1 MARLRRGRV
10 VLFFWRIHPYVYR
23 ATRGV
28 IGRRIGL
35 GMPVLLLDT
44 VGRKTGAR
52 RTSAIGYVPD
62 GDRYVL
68 IGSNQGHVK
77 NPAWVYNLR
86 ANPEATVQ
94 VGARKRR
101 VRAREADGDERER
114 LWRRAVDVYPGFELY
129 KERAGSRHI
138 PVVVLEPA

>member
-1 MARLRRGRV
+1 MRRGRL
-10 VLFFWRIHPYVYR
+10 VLFMWRIHPYVYR
-23 ATRGV
+23 ATRGLV
-28 IGRRIGL
+28 GRRVGL

-44 VGRKTGAR
+44 TGRRSGAA
-52 RTSAIGYVPD
+52 RTNAIGYVPD

-68 IGSNQGHVK
+68 IASNQGHAK
-77 NPAWVYNLR
+77 HPAWVHNLR

-101 VRAREADGDERER
+101 VRAREAEGDERER

-129 KERAGSRHI
+129 KKRAGGRHI
-138 PVVVLEPA
+138 PVVVLEPM